1 MNSNAQSDL
10 TISRNLVTALMDR
23 IKGGESCALLGVSGV
38 GKSALLRRL
47 QQHSLKRHYLGD
59 AFDRFLFIIVDCNML
74 TEVSAWGA
82 FELMLR
88 RLADGIP
95 SAQSNPENTGL
106 RESLG
111 ALYQESQAAHDRAL
125 AQRNLSRALRQV
137 FDAGFLKVI
146 FFLDEF
152 DSLLTALDA
161 QFLNNLRG
169 VRDEF
174 RPNIV
179 YVTLTRRVFP
189 ILRSDIK
196 ETAEGFNE
204 MFRSTFALRP
214 YTREEARLVL
224 GEMMAMAQFELH
236 EDEIGG
242 LIRAT
247 GGHAAL
253 LKAGFEYLRKNRA
266 ADAVNLNAM
275 SANPIIAD
283 EARKILESLDQH
295 ERRVLA
301 QVSRHESIAP
311 GDGAVAEHLKVK
323 GLVVD
328 KGGTYALFAP
338 LVAEYVKRQIE
349 FNTR

>member
-1 MNSNAQSDL
+1 MNSNVQPDL

-23 IKGGESCALLGVSGV
+23 IKSGESCALLGVSGV

-47 QQHSLKRHYLGD
+47 QQPALKRHYLGD
-59 AFDRFLFIIVDCNML
+59 AFDRYLFIVVDCNML
-74 TEVSAWGA
+74 TELSAWGA

-88 RLADGIP
+88 RLADSMADSGT
-95 SAQSNPENTGL
+95 NPDRAALGERL
-106 RESLG
+106 SDLYRESQT
-111 ALYQESQAAHDRAL
+111 ARDRAL
-125 AQRNLSRALRQV
+125 AQRNLSRALRHIL
-137 FDAGFLKVI
+137 DASFIKI
-146 FFLDEF
+146 TFFLDEF
-152 DSLLTALDA
+152 DSLLGELDA

-224 GEMMAMAQFELH
+224 GEMMANAQFELP

-266 ADAVNLNAM
+266 PDAVNLNAM

-283 EARKILESLDQH
+283 ESRKIWESLDQH

-301 QVSRHESIAP
+301 QVARHESIAP
-311 GDGAVAEHLKVK
+311 GDRAVAEHLKVK

-328 KGGTYALFAP
+328 KGGTDALFSP
-338 LVAEYVKRQIE
+338 LVAEYVKRQNE
-349 FNTR
+349 TNTR